1 MQRGEHGRGELAGVC
16 GRDELAAVAHALQA
30 GPDGCF
36 PAAAS
41 CRDVVPG
48 HVVQLGEFAAER
60 SERAAAL
67 AARVSWIETILSRH
81 ARRPSIPLTASS
93 IGSWISPTTVWAR

>member
-1 MQRGEHGRGELAGVC
+1 EQPGVQRGEHGRGELAGV
-16 GRDELAAVAHALQA
+16 GGWDELAAVTHAVQA

-48 HVVQLGEFAAER
+48 HVVELGEFAAER
-60 SERAAAL
+60 SERAASL
-67 AARVSWIETILSRH
+67 AARVFLDGDDRVPPGPEAVDALDRGQH
-81 ARRPSIPLTASS
+81 RL
-93 IGSWISPTTVWAR
+93 VD